1 MKQGAAGAR
10 GTFEQ
15 LARQHMSALYNM
27 ALRLTRNPSEAE
39 DLVQDTL
46 LRAYRFF
53 NRYEQ
58 GSNFKAWIFKILKNS
73 FINRYRKDQQ
83 IPETVDFS
91 AIEEGLERL
100 VDESYRE
107 GAPPDPEQAFL
118 SGVVDHEIEEA
129 LASLP
134 EEYRMVFLMAVQ
146 QEMSY
151 KEIAAALS
159 IPIGTVMSRL
169 HRARRLM
176 QTRLVEYGR
185 RRGLTGPGG
194 DAPGGKDDSV
204 VDIGRYRRKGDS
216 RS

>member
-1 MKQGAAGAR
+1 MKPGATGAR

-15 LARQHMSALYNM
+15 LAREHMSALYNM

-58 GSNFKAWIFKILKNS
+58 GTNFKAWVFKILKNS

-107 GAPPDPEQAFL
+107 GTPPDPEQAFL

-176 QTRLVEYGR
+176 QARLTEYGR
-185 RRGLTGPGG
+185 RRRLTGPEAA
-194 DAPGGKDDSV
+194 AP
-204 VDIGRYRRKGDS
+204 VDINRYRRRGDS
-216 RS
+216 QS

>member
-1 MKQGAAGAR
+1 MKPGAR

-15 LARQHMSALYNM
+15 LAKSHMSALYNM

-58 GSNFKAWIFKILKNS
+58 GSNFKAWVFKILKNS

-107 GAPPDPEQAFL
+107 GGAPADPEQVFL

-129 LASLP
+129 LQSLP

-176 QTRLVEYGR
+176 QARLTEYGR
-185 RRGLTGPGG
+185 RRRLTGPESGPSAGAPEGG
-194 DAPGGKDDSV
+194 V
-204 VDIGRYRRKGDS
+204 VDINRYRRKGDS
-216 RS
+216 QS